1 VNTER
6 AEMLAK
12 NEPWLPRASRQPKLF
27 QICLICLLF
36 LAFGALDARAA
47 SAARDGQRDWD
58 EFNRAFS
65 HALAVTMAHPDI
77 GMREAQ
83 HAAAIAQR
91 HKGDPGYRQAL
102 ASALWLEAE
111 ALTRMSRITEAR
123 AAVTVASRL
132 ADDGRLTKLDGDL
145 ALSRARIAE
154 SSGDFANALK
164 NYQRAHDIFAQLGI
178 SRNQSLALLGLGDLY
193 EKARDFTR
201 EIRYYREAGQIYSG
215 EPGIALAAANNLGFA
230 YEQMGRYREA
240 IPRFQQALSV
250 AASLKSPILQASI
263 LDSLAVSY
271 ARLGKLP
278 EAERAAERSLSL
290 IRNNDQGGELRFV
303 WGAKAE
309 IEYRRGN
316 LKAAAADLQLA
327 FHGLELKTT
336 PPSFRDM
343 HEIAYK
349 VYRAEGNLPLAMAHV
364 EAFKRLDDQGR
375 SLAASANLALLG
387 AQFDFQRQDL
397 EIAHLRA
404 AELERDIRL
413 RKSQAEIQSVVF
425 ASIILAVLLLL
436 AWIAWRNALLKRHQN
451 AIAQKNVALTETLS
465 ERDEEIQRRT
475 EVESQLRVTMHEA
488 QQASRAKS
496 HFLANMSHELRT
508 PLNAI
513 IGFSELLLG
522 GRLQPEKSRE
532 YAGDI
537 AQGGRHLLAVL
548 NSVLDMAR
556 IESGKVEL
564 QDRLVRLGDVVEH
577 ALSMLGGRD
586 AHKDKDIRTSGE
598 DVLVRGDEVRLRQA
612 VINLVSNA
620 LKFTGEG
627 GIVEIRV
634 ERVEDGVDLVVADNG
649 EGIPADKLPMIMEPF
664 GQAESS
670 YARVHGGVGLGLPIV
685 KSLAELHGGRFT
697 VQSDFGNG
705 TVTRLHLPKDRVVDG
720 QSQSQTLPDQASRN
734 IAPAA

>member
-1 VNTER
+1 
-6 AEMLAK
+6 MSAK
-12 NEPWLPRASRQPKLF
+12 GVRQLGLF
-27 QICLICLLF
+27 RIALTCLLL
-36 LAFGALDARAA
+36 LAATAFAARAVPKA
-47 SAARDGQRDWD
+47 HGRQGDWT
-58 EFNRAFS
+58 EFNQLIA
-65 HALAVTMAHPDI
+65 HAQAITMTHPDVGI
-77 GMREAQ
+77 QEARR
-83 HAAAIAQR
+83 AAEIAR
-91 HKGDPGYRQAL
+91 WHKGDPGYRRAL
-102 ASALWLEAE
+102 ATALWLEAE
-111 ALTRMSRITEAR
+111 TLTRTNRIAEAS
-123 AAVTVASRL
+123 AAAATASRL

-154 SSGDFANALK
+154 SGGDFAKALK

-178 SRNQSLALLGLGDLY
+178 LRSQSLTLLGLGDLY
-193 EKARDFTR
+193 EKARDFAR
-201 EIRYYREAGQIYSG
+201 EIRYYREAAQAYSG
-215 EPGIALAAANNLGFA
+215 DPAIALAAANNLGFA
-230 YEQMGRYREA
+230 YEQMGHYREA
-240 IPRFQQALSV
+240 IPRFEQALNI
-250 AASLKSPILQASI
+250 AKSLKSPILQASI

-271 ARLGKLP
+271 ARDGKLI
-278 EAERAAERSLSL
+278 EAERAAERALSL
-290 IRNNDQGGELRFV
+290 IRRDDEGGEIRFV

-316 LKAAAADLQLA
+316 LKAAVADLQQV
-327 FHGLELKTT
+327 FRGLDLKTT
-336 PPSFRDM
+336 TPSFRDM
-343 HEIAYK
+343 HQVAYQ
-349 VYRAEGNLPLAMAHV
+349 VYRAEGNLPLAMAHL

-413 RKSQAEIQSVVF
+413 RKSQAEIQSGVF
-425 ASIILAVLLLL
+425 AGVILAVLLLL

-451 AIAQKNVALTETLS
+451 AIGQKNIALTETLS

-475 EVESQLRVTMHEA
+475 EVESQLRVAMHAA

-522 GRLQPEKSRE
+522 GRLLPEKSRE

-564 QDRLVRLGDVVEH
+564 QDRPVWLADVVEH
-577 ALSMLGGRD
+577 ALSVLGGRGT
-586 AHKDKDIRTSGE
+586 HEKKDIRTSGE

-612 VINLVSNA
+612 IINLISNA
-620 LKFTGEG
+620 LKFTAERGL
-627 GIVEIRV
+627 VEIRI
-634 ERVEDGVDLVVADNG
+634 ERVEDGVDLVVADDG
-649 EGIPADKLPMIMEPF
+649 EGIPEDKLPVIMEPF
-664 GQAESS
+664 GQVESS
-670 YARVHGGVGLGLPIV
+670 YARMHGGVGLGLPIV
-685 KSLAELHGGRFT
+685 KSLAELHGGSLT
-697 VQSDFGNG
+697 IQSEYGRG
-705 TVTRLHLPKDRVVDG
+705 TVARLHLPKERLIEGGDREI
-720 QSQSQTLPDQASRN
+720 ASRGGQAELK